1 MSIIEYIDQSHLI
14 EHIKKIPL
22 SLITEI
28 IIIIF
33 GINMVFAII
42 YHRTYLSNKN
52 SFKNI
57 HNLKSNKSID
67 FYDFI
72 YYSHTLF
79 FSLGYDL
86 VPQTKLVK
94 LFSMIQLKVG
104 FIITTIYISKIIS
117 NFSGPQKFFKNN

>member
-1 MSIIEYIDQSHLI
+1 MPIIKYIDQSYLQ
-14 EHIKKIPL
+14 EKIPL

-33 GINMVFAII
+33 GIFAINLVFAII
-42 YHRTYLSNKN
+42 YYQLYLSNNN

-57 HNLKSNKSID
+57 HNLESKEPID

-86 VPQTKLVK
+86 IPQTKLVK
-94 LFSMIQLKVG
+94 LFSIIHLKFG
-104 FIITTIYISKIIS
+104 FVITAIYISKIIS
-117 NFSGPQKFFKNN
+117 HW